1 MSLSISDQLKLAVS
15 GLSPTAIAEKA
26 KISRTLIYHV
36 RAGKQVQVK
45 TAQAI
50 LDACA
55 ELKKERK

>member
-1 MSLSISDQLKLAVS
+1 MKIADQLQKAVD

-26 KISRTLIYHV
+26 GISRTLIYHV
-36 RAGKQVQVK
+36 RDGKQVQVK